1 MILYFWTLVYSQYGA
16 STAFKPHQTLRQLLV
31 APKDKASDEE
41 KSGVVYR
48 YPCKGC
54 DKVYIG
60 ETKRSLG
67 DRIKEH
73 CAKTTSNQ
81 SALAEHSKNT
91 GHELD
96 TGNVTV
102 LCREDRLIPRKVR
115 EAIFIKKELKP
126 TLNRDGGRELS
137 KIYDSLLATP
147 SVRTPPT
154 SRSRGSSV
162 SQHSATNRW
171 RRSRVTLKYSET
183 KCECWRSVLIYL
195 LMFNTNTYKSIHS
208 RKQNKTK
215 QNKTKQNNLFL

>member
-1 MILYFWTLVYSQYGA
+1 MVIPFVQGLSEKIKRVYSQYGA

-102 LCREDRLIPRKVR
+102 LCREDKLIPRKVR

-162 SQHSATNRW
+162 SQHSATNR
-171 RRSRVTLKYSET
+171 
-183 KCECWRSVLIYL
+183 
-195 LMFNTNTYKSIHS
+195 
-208 RKQNKTK
+208 
-215 QNKTKQNNLFL
+215 

>member
-1 MILYFWTLVYSQYGA
+1 MWSSPLSKDCQSLKIKRVYSQYGA
-16 STAFKPHQTLRQLLV
+16 STVFKPHQTLRQLLV
-31 APKDKASDEE
+31 IPKDKASDEE

-60 ETKRSLG
+60 QTKRSLG

-102 LCREDRLIPRKVR
+102 LCWEDKLIPRKVR

-126 TLNRDGGRELS
+126 TLNRDGAVNFQRFMILYGQHLTH
-137 KIYDSLLATP
+137 LAAMQ
-147 SVRTPPT
+147 
-154 SRSRGSSV
+154 G
-162 SQHSATNRW
+162 
-171 RRSRVTLKYSET
+171 
-183 KCECWRSVLIYL
+183 C
-195 LMFNTNTYKSIHS
+195 
-208 RKQNKTK
+208 
-215 QNKTKQNNLFL
+215 LF